1 MLFKAV
7 VQSLQ
12 YAVYDLEFDTLKE
25 ACIAADGI
33 DPMNNSALPC
43 GITVS
48 IPLIQN
54 GHQVI
59 MIQDQYGNPI
69 NLLLSGYATGG
80 TN

>member
-33 DPMNNSALPC
+33 NPTSGILPS
-43 GITVS
+43 GITV
-48 IPLIQN
+48 
-54 GHQVI
+54 
-59 MIQDQYGNPI
+59 D
-69 NLLLSGYATGG
+69 LLLSGYNTGG
-80 TN
+80 MN

>member
-33 DPMNNSALPC
+33 NPTSGILPS
-43 GITVS
+43 GITVD
-48 IPLIQN
+48 IPLTPQN
-54 GHQVI
+54 SQVV

-69 NLLLSGYATGG
+69 NLLLSGYNTGG
-80 TN
+80 MN